1 MTKTRKG
8 YVKLSKFK
16 LNERNPREISKDA
29 FVKLCK
35 SIRQFPKMMAIR
47 GIVVDEQGLIIGGTQ
62 RYRACVANGM
72 TDVPKEWI
80 LYAKDFSDEERRRFI
95 IADNAPGGLSG
106 DWNMDLLANEWDID
120 ELVGAGFDEGELI
133 GFDNKDDLADAE
145 PQVDKA
151 EELNKVW
158 KVKSGDLWQIGE
170 HRLACG
176 DCTDKSVVDRV
187 MGGEKAD
194 MVFTDPPYG
203 IAVVKNN
210 SIGGGG
216 AFGGKKNLSVHND
229 NFIKANKY
237 APVVGDETTEAAESF
252 YLLCKSFGYEN
263 FILWGGNHYTQFLPV
278 SRGWICWDK
287 IDGVE
292 GTTKNFSDIELAWT
306 SYDCPA
312 RIVRHRWQGLLKASE
327 HNEKR
332 CHPTQKPVALAVE
345 CFNLFDA
352 GNIILD
358 GFLGS
363 GTTMV
368 ACENTGRKCRGIEIS
383 PAYCAVDLQRMT
395 DAFQGIKI
403 AKVK

>member
-120 ELVGAGFDEGELI
+120 ELIGAGFDEGELI
-133 GFDNKDDLADAE
+133 GFDNKDDPADAE

-158 KVKSGDLWQIGE
+158 KVKRGDMWSIGE
-170 HRLACG
+170 HFLMCADSTKPDDVRWLLGGQKA
-176 DCTDKSVVDRV
+176 DCTV
-187 MGGEKAD
+187 
-194 MVFTDPPYG
+194 TDPPYG
-203 IAVVKNN
+203 VGVTYQEFKDTSENVKALIQNVMPVILDNIPAAVVSGVASMWLYPRPAWVGAWVHPAAMNTGPWGFNGNN
-210 SIGGGG
+210 PILYY
-216 AFGGKKNLSVHND
+216 GKDPYLQAGKGSHPDSVVMVAD
-229 NFIKANKY
+229 RQG
-237 APVVGDETTEAAESF
+237 V
-252 YLLCKSFGYEN
+252 
-263 FILWGGNHYTQFLPV
+263 
-278 SRGWICWDK
+278 
-287 IDGVE
+287 DG
-292 GTTKNFSDIELAWT
+292 
-306 SYDCPA
+306 
-312 RIVRHRWQGLLKASE
+312 
-327 HNEKR
+327 
-332 CHPTQKPVALAVE
+332 HPTPKPLKVWEWLIERMTVE
-345 CFNLFDA
+345 IGKTVFDP
-352 GNIILD
+352 
-358 GFLGS
+358 FLGS